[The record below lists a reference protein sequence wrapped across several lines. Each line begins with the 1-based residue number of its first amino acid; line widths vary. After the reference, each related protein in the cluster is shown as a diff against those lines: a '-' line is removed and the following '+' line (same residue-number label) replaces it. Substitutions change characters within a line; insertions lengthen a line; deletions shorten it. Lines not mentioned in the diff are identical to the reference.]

1 MNCFKFLY
9 DVLVWLTQHYSELP
23 ESFRK
28 SFPEC
33 RCVDARLFLS
43 DIVQTGSDL
52 NENFKDY
59 E

>member
-9 DVLVWLTQHYSELP
+9 DVFVWLTQHYSELP

>member
-1 MNCFKFLY
+1 MNFFKFLY
-9 DVLVWLTQHYSELP
+9 DVFVWVTQNYSKMP
-23 ESFRK
+23 VGFRK
-28 SFPEC
+28 SFPEA

-43 DIVQTGSDL
+43 EVAQSASDL